1 MELELKGEH
10 GTPSALSTNG
20 AEKRKGLEG
29 GRNVCTSKY
38 TAEKNFVVH
47 FNIAGRLSMGLVI
60 CLACVMVG
68 VAKTVI
74 VMKLDVVTED
84 GVFCGR
90 TYAELSS

>member
-1 MELELKGEH
+1 MKLKFEH
-10 GTPSALSTNG
+10 GTPSALSAND

-38 TAEKNFVVH
+38 TVGKNFVVH

-74 VMKLDVVTED
+74 VLKLDVPTED
-84 GVFCGR
+84 GVFCER
-90 TYAELSS
+90 TYTELSS